1 MKAQKE
7 PAIHRPPSNEQCVSP
22 VSASSLSDNEKRN
35 AMSLFVTY
43 VLVLGRSLES
53 SRGLLELLTP
63 ALALEV
69 DDSPLSL
76 SLHAAA
82 IQLWCLINSRSF
94 SSSDKILTQAYSR
107 LRTAIQDPLQRSCES
122 TVLAALLLQRY
133 ERFSAVWN
141 QHEQCHVHRN
151 GALAL
156 LRQQKLDGI
165 HSKHRGYLISQL
177 FHIEVNICISKK
189 IPFQASEISWL
200 THQDLSILPSNP
212 STALDIIGASIAN
225 HQHKFYLLS
234 AEKFITASEQ
244 ELSHWN
250 EELEDTENQLHSW
263 PDSVPRHWLPQT
275 LQSGK
280 HFDRSIITYAGYSDI
295 YPNIQIA
302 SIWNLWRTYCLLMLR
317 IKLALLDLFPSLY
330 EVAGTTQ
337 DPLRH
342 AFRIKSV
349 QLAQES
355 IDSICRSVSFH
366 LGNYIKPASLS
377 ELMVPT
383 ILCASYHDM
392 DPSHTSYTLYQ
403 NSSLFMSR
411 DDHKRHVIVQG
422 PWHMMGTLSHVL
434 SIFAHSESHV
444 LVHVL
449 REGQMDWVRTQ
460 FLRGLRL
467 LRIDLEGLSANNHGH
482 FQADRG
488 DLYVLNIASA
498 EIIAKRLV
506 AALAG

>member
-7 PAIHRPPSNEQCVSP
+7 PAIYLPSANEQCVSP
-22 VSASSLSDNEKRN
+22 VPTSSLSDDEKEN
-35 AMSLFVTY
+35 ATSLFITY

-107 LRTAIQDPLQRSCES
+107 LRNAIQDPLQRRCES
-122 TVLAALLLQRY
+122 NVLAALLLQRY

-165 HSKHRGYLISQL
+165 NSKHRGYLISQL

-189 IPFQASEISWL
+189 IPFQASEITWL
-200 THQDLSILPSNP
+200 TDQDLSILPSNP
-212 STALDIIGASIAN
+212 STALDTIGASIAN

-234 AEKFITASEQ
+234 ADRFTTAPNPD
-244 ELSHWN
+244 LSQWHQD
-250 EELEDTENQLHSW
+250 LQDTEDQLHSW
-263 PDSVPRHWLPQT
+263 PNTLPRHWLPQT
-275 LQSGK
+275 LESGK
-280 HFDRSIITYAGYSDI
+280 HFDQSIITYEGYGDV

-302 SIWNLWRTYCLLMLR
+302 SIWNLWHTYCLLLLQ
-317 IKLALLDLFPSLY
+317 IKLALLDFLPSSY
-330 EVAGTTQ
+330 ELVGTTR
-337 DPLRH
+337 DPLRPD
-342 AFRIKSV
+342 FRVKSI
-349 QLAQES
+349 QLAQDLV
-355 IDSICRSVSFH
+355 DSICQSVPFH

-383 ILCASYHDM
+383 ILCPSYHDM
-392 DPSHTSYTLYQ
+392 EPSHIPYSLYQ
-403 NSSLFMSR
+403 KSSLLMSR
-411 DDHKRHVIVQG
+411 DDHRRHVIFQG

-434 SIFAHSESHV
+434 SIFADNESNI
-444 LVHVL
+444 LVHAL
-449 REGQMDWVRTQ
+449 REGQMNWIRAQ
-460 FLRGLRL
+460 FLRVLGL
-467 LRIDLEGLSANNHGH
+467 LRIDLDGLSTNNQDTY
-482 FQADRG
+482 QADPSHLHG
-488 DLYVLNIASA
+488 LNTANA
-498 EIIAKRLV
+498 EIMAKKIL